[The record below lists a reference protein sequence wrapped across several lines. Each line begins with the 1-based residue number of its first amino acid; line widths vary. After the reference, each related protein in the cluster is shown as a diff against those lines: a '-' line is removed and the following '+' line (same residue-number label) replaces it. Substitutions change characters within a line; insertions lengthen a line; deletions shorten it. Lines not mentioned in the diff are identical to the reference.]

1 MLNIIDVLRGKLM
14 KHGFT
19 LAEVLITLGIIGVV
33 SAITL
38 PTLIKNYKKK
48 ETVAKLQKAISVL
61 NQAYRLSNEETG
73 ESLVADSVNMDS
85 QEYFETYWAPYIKT
99 LTYCKSPRACGY
111 TNYTPFKKISGENSS
126 WYVVEPRL
134 RSTFLTPEGVVYVIF
149 LATWKSKD
157 GGEKIAQPQILV
169 DLNGSNKPNQYG
181 KDVFWLSR
189 GENEGEGIQPYCHS
203 KTNAEIIT
211 NCSKTGEGSCCAEMI
226 RRASWTIP
234 KNYPW

>member
-1 MLNIIDVLRGKLM
+1 M

-19 LAEVLITLGIIGVV
+19 LAEILITLGIIGVI

-99 LTYCKSPRACGY
+99 LTYCKSPRDCGY
-111 TNYTPFKKISGENSS
+111 TNYTPFKKYLEQ
-126 WYVVEPRL
+126 
-134 RSTFLTPEGVVYVIF
+134 
-149 LATWKSKD
+149 
-157 GGEKIAQPQILV
+157 IA
-169 DLNGSNKPNQYG
+169 NG
-181 KDVFWLSR
+181 
-189 GENEGEGIQPYCHS
+189 
-203 KTNAEIIT
+203 
-211 NCSKTGEGSCCAEMI
+211 M
-226 RRASWTIP
+226 
-234 KNYPW
+234 

>member
-73 ESLVADSVNMDS
+73 ESLVADSVNMDP

-111 TNYTPFKKISGENSS
+111 TNYTPFKKISGANSS

-149 LATWKSKD
+149 LASWKSKD

-189 GENEGEGIQPYCHS
+189 GENEGEGIQPYCHR
-203 KTNAEIIT
+203 KTNSEIIT